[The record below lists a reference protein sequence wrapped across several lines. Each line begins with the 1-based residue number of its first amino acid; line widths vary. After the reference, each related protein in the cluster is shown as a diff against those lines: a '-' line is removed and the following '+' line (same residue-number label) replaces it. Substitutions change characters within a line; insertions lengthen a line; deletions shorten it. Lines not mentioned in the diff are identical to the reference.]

1 MSMILADCIS
11 YSGSIDNVIMIRHP
25 IDKVFSNTR
34 LEVIEGQEAVT
45 CESGTLRGL
54 FCEGEGMLLEV
65 II

>member
-1 MSMILADCIS
+1 MSIILADCII
-11 YSGSIDNVIMIRHP
+11 YSGSIDNVIMKRHP

-34 LEVIEGQEAVT
+34 QEVIEGQEAVT